1 MSKLGWECSLF
12 WLLISF
18 HGPKV
23 RPRWQAKMQ
32 TFLSDQM
39 NPTHQISGTSTP
51 KSPLY
56 RAGTKMFPLLTSCA
70 CHVKLWREAIWGCE
84 GGVTSTRR
92 AWPATGDF
100 LSHGGSRCSFYQA
113 AQCGT
118 DSWVTLRKKISA
130 LPAENNSPFSPSQT
144 GSYDH
149 YIRGK
154 LNFFLSLFLAWEREN
169 NGCLA
174 LFLPSL
180 LPVICAFPSLC
191 CKAINSTSKRDKGQQ
206 KEETTSTAMAETISA
221 ASMHRVSCLTSF
233 TSKSSTEKH
242 CGCAS

>member
-1 MSKLGWECSLF
+1 MIHLSYFRCLNWDGNVPCSD
-12 WLLISF
+12 SS
-18 HGPKV
+18 
-23 RPRWQAKMQ
+23 
-32 TFLSDQM
+32 FLSMALRWDQGDKLKCRHFCLIRCIPPIKSQELPPP
-39 NPTHQISGTSTP
+39 NPHYIE
-51 KSPLY
+51 LAL
-56 RAGTKMFPLLTSCA
+56 RCF
-70 CHVKLWREAIWGCE
+70 WREAIWGCE
-84 GGVTSTRR
+84 GGATSTRR

-100 LSHGGSRCSFYQA
+100 LSHGRSRYSFYHA

-154 LNFFLSLFLAWEREN
+154 LNFFLSLFLAWEN

-221 ASMHRVSCLTSF
+221 PSMHRVSCLTSF